1 MQTMVSVMKA
11 LADRNRFR
19 VVAVLQTHAEL
30 CACQIT
36 ELLQVTGATVSRH
49 MGILVRAGLV
59 ESRKEGRWT
68 YFRLKTDPPSDC
80 GPVLKWLRE
89 GAEQSG
95 QGVRDGRALIQ
106 ILSLDKEALCRRQ
119 RGEACCP
126 LPGRPILNM
135 NVQSKERRS

>member
-11 LADRNRFR
+11 LSDRNRFR
-19 VVAVLQTHAEL
+19 VVAALQKHAEL

-68 YFRLKTDPPSDC
+68 YFRLKTTPPSGS
-80 GPVLKWLRE
+80 GPILKWLRE
-89 GAEQSG
+89 GAKQSS
-95 QGVRDGRALIQ
+95 QGARDCRALIQ
-106 ILSLDKEALCRRQ
+106 ILSLDKEDLCRRQ

-126 LPGRPILNM
+126 HPGRAISNIS
-135 NVQSKERRS
+135 VQSKES

>member
-11 LADRNRFR
+11 LSDRNRFR
-19 VVAVLQTHAEL
+19 VVAALQKHAEL

-49 MGILVRAGLV
+49 MGILVRVGLV

-68 YFRLKTDPPSDC
+68 YFRMKTTPTSDS
-80 GPVLKWLRE
+80 GPILKWLRE
-89 GAEQSG
+89 GAKQTS
-95 QGVRDGRALIQ
+95 QGVCDRRALIQ
-106 ILSLDKEALCRRQ
+106 ILSLEKEDLCRRQ

-126 LPGRPILNM
+126 LPGRAISNIS
-135 NVQSKERRS
+135 VQSKES

>member
-11 LADRNRFR
+11 LSDRNRFR
-19 VVAVLQTHAEL
+19 VVAALHSHTEL

-68 YFRLKTDPPSDC
+68 YFQLKTSPPADS
-80 GPVLKWLRE
+80 GPILKWLRE
-89 GAEQSG
+89 GAKQSS
-95 QGVRDGRALIQ
+95 QGARDCRALIQ
-106 ILSLDKEALCRRQ
+106 ILSLDKEDLCRRQ

-126 LPGRPILNM
+126 VP
-135 NVQSKERRS
+135 RRAN